1 MIKILVVED
10 DFHMNKLI
18 CRYLKDSGFEPR
30 GCLNMTQ
37 AYEALYH
44 NLYDLI
50 ISDIMLPD
58 TDGFA
63 LAEAIRSINEKI
75 PILFISALEEL
86 SAKQKAFR
94 LGVDDYMVKPVNL
107 DELLLRVRA
116 LLRHSGR
123 VFAAYL

>member
-86 SAKQKAFR
+86 S
-94 LGVDDYMVKPVNL
+94 
-107 DELLLRVRA
+107 LLLRVRA